1 MKKMIFVL
9 LVIVMFVAVGCSKP
23 AAVVCNAPYIQ
34 KGTVCCLDQNNNK
47 ICDSDEGTVP
57 ATETTMKATTTVAPA
72 TSTTTT
78 KENGELNPQFFDIP
92 DVLFL
97 GIPFYTGIG
106 NVPREFAAT
115 IFLPPIT
122 SSDYNKINGTMIIK
136 ATCHPGNLAGENTN
150 YIYCTG
156 NKDFDDKVG
165 SNGVV
170 LRVSGRYA
178 ITLVLERTAST
189 LEITNYHGGI
199 WESNVLEKSFRTA
212 SS

>member
-1 MKKMIFVL
+1 MNKILFA
-9 LVIVMFVAVGCSKP
+9 LVILSVIMLAGCSKP

-34 KGTVCCLDQNNNK
+34 KGTECCLDRNSNN
-47 ICDSDEGTVP
+47 ICDSDEGVVP
-57 ATETTMKATTTVAPA
+57 ATETTMKATTTQAPA
-72 TSTTTT
+72 TTTTI
-78 KENGELNPQFFDIP
+78 KETGELNPAFFDIP

-106 NVPREFAAT
+106 DVPREFAAT

-122 SSDYNKINGTMIIK
+122 NSDYNKINGTMIIK

-178 ITLVLERTAST
+178 VTLVLERTANT

-199 WESNVLEKSFRTA
+199 WESNVLEKSFKVA
-212 SS
+212 S